1 MLTLWKNWL
10 RKSLRLKI
18 LTMAIVPII
27 VFQVIAGV
35 MVFVAYGK
43 VTTDLVIRRDR
54 ELASLTAYRVQNFLQ
69 NPPPDSRPLSGLS
82 SSTPKPNDNEIGLLL
97 DMKGIILSVEPPQA
111 GLVGQSWFERAD
123 VQQVLQTQTLQYSDI
138 VTIPQISDRPGIM
151 RAFPVLDRNATLS
164 GVALEFSPIGDQ
176 NGSGFYRSL
185 AAMLDNH
192 EKKTLY
198 IIDGQGK
205 VVYHPNSAYVGQDFS
220 NLPAVKQALAGET
233 NAIYTH
239 DIKTSA
245 TITSYAPISGG
256 TWILMVEDD
265 WNTLTADM
273 RSYQGLLFLLLT
285 LGVVA
290 PAVVVTL
297 GIKHVIN
304 PIEALTCAAN
314 QVACGHFEQVTPV
327 KTGDE
332 IETLTRQFN
341 QMAVDLDAS
350 YSQLESKV
358 QERTRELAAATEQAK
373 RSAEAAEA
381 ANRAKSV
388 FLANMSHE
396 LRTPLNAILGYSQLL
411 ARDPLATHDQR
422 EALETIGRSG
432 EHLLGLIN
440 DVLTMSKI
448 EAGRTNLEENAFDL
462 HQQLKGLAEMFQMRA
477 NEKNLALVVD
487 IAPNTPQY
495 IQADEGKLRQVLMN
509 LLSNAIKFTSEGGVT
524 LRIEARQPNE
534 GGEIQHGAPVW
545 LHCEVE
551 DTGMGIAEQEIP
563 NLFQP
568 FVQTSSGKKSKEGTG
583 LGLPI
588 SRQFVQLM
596 GGQLELTSELG
607 RGSCFRFGVPVH
619 LAEAVEPQTIHPR
632 RHVTGLE
639 TPPLAADGRPF
650 RLLVVEDQP
659 TNQNLMLRILQPFGF
674 EVRCADNGR
683 EGVEA
688 WDTWSPHL
696 IWMDMRMPVMD
707 GYEATRQIKARAAV
721 ENRPVVVV
729 ALTASA
735 FEEERSA
742 ILAAGCDAFLRKP
755 FREADIFDVLTQ
767 YLGVRFTY
775 AETEPTVTPTP
786 SSSDDEAILPGVQA
800 LLPNLP
806 PTWVA
811 DLQQA
816 VTQLDG
822 DQMLVII
829 EQLRPLSP
837 QIADRVSLW
846 VRNFDYEKVIDLTSQ
861 LTTPE
866 PGAMS

>member
-1 MLTLWKNWL
+1 MLNLWKHWL

-18 LTMAIVPII
+18 LMMAIMPVI

-35 MVFVAYGK
+35 MVFAAYEK

-54 ELASLTAYRVQNFLQ
+54 ELAGLTAYRLQNFLQ
-69 NPPPDSRPLSGLS
+69 NPPPDAQPLSDPLALNS
-82 SSTPKPNDNEIGLLL
+82 NQDDNEVNLLL
-97 DMKGIILSVEPPQA
+97 DMKGIILSVSPAHPD
-111 GLVGQSWFERAD
+111 LIGQSWLGRAD

-138 VTIPQISDRPGIM
+138 VTIPQLSNQPGIM
-151 RAFPVLDRNATLS
+151 RAFPVLDKSSTLS
-164 GVALEFSPIGDQ
+164 GVLLEFSPIGDQ
-176 NGSGFYRSL
+176 NGRGFYGSL
-185 AAMLDNH
+185 AAMLENH

-198 IIDGQGK
+198 VIDGQGK
-205 VVYHPNSAYVGQDFS
+205 VVYHPNTAYVGQDFS
-220 NLPAVKQALAGET
+220 GLPAVKNALAGET
-233 NAIYTH
+233 DAIYTH
-239 DIKTSA
+239 SIKTKA
-245 TITSYAPISGG
+245 TITSYAPIPGG

-265 WNTLTADM
+265 WDNLTADM
-273 RSYQGLLFLLLT
+273 RNYQGLLLLLLA

-297 GIKHVIN
+297 GIKHVTN
-304 PIEALTCAAN
+304 PIEALTTAAN
-314 QVACGHFEQVTPV
+314 QVASGHFEQVTPV
-327 KTGDE
+327 RTGDE

-341 QMAVDLDAS
+341 QMAIELNAS
-350 YSQLESKV
+350 YTQLESKV
-358 QERTRELAAATEQAK
+358 QERTQELAAATAQAN

-411 ARDPLATHDQR
+411 ARDPLATDDQR

-440 DVLTMSKI
+440 DVLIMSKI
-448 EAGRTNLEENAFDL
+448 EAGRTSLEESAFDL
-462 HQQLKGLAEMFQMRA
+462 HQQLKGLAEMFHMRA
-477 NEKNLALVVD
+477 SEKGLALVVD

-495 IQADEGKLRQVLMN
+495 IQADEGKLRQILMN
-509 LLSNAIKFTSEGGVT
+509 LLSNAIKFTNEGGVT
-524 LRIEARQPNE
+524 LRIEARHPTP
-534 GGEIQHGAPVW
+534 APDGDPAQALW

-563 NLFQP
+563 TLFQP

-596 GGQLELTSELG
+596 GGQLELTSQVG
-607 RGSCFRFGVPVH
+607 QGSCFRFSVPVH
-619 LAEAVEPQTIHPR
+619 LADAVESQALHPR
-632 RHVTGLE
+632 QRVTGLE
-639 TPPLAADGRPF
+639 APPLASDGQTY

-659 TNQNLMLRILQPFGF
+659 ANQNLMLRLLQPFGF

-683 EGVEA
+683 EGVA
-688 WDTWSPHL
+688 LWDTWSPHL

-735 FEEERSA
+735 FEEERTA

-755 FREADIFDVLTQ
+755 FRETDVFDTLARF
-767 YLGVRFTY
+767 LGVRFTY
-775 AETEPTVTPTP
+775 AETELVATPAQA
-786 SSSDDEAILPGVQA
+786 SNDDESILPAVQA
-800 LLPNLP
+800 LLPILP
-806 PTWVA
+806 STWA
-811 DLQQA
+811 NDLHQA

-822 DQMLVII
+822 DQMLAII
-829 EQLRPLSP
+829 EQIRPHSP
-837 QIADRVSLW
+837 QVADRMSLW
-846 VRNFDYEKVIDLTSQ
+846 VRNFDYEKVIA
-861 LTTPE
+861 LTTPLTSSAS
-866 PGAMS
+866 GATV